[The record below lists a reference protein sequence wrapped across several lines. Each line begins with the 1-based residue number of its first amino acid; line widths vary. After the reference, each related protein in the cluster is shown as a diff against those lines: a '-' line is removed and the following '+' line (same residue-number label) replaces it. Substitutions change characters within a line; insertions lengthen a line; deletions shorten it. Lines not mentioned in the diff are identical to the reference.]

1 MADAK
6 LSKKL
11 VAELV
16 GTLFFVFL
24 GAGSVLAVSA
34 FNIPGYL
41 AIPVIALANGLALA
55 LAVSATMGVSGG
67 HLNPAVSI
75 AALVAKK
82 INARHTAAYI
92 VAQLVGATIGAL
104 LLYGFF
110 PAQVAA
116 ATALGAPSLSSSV
129 TVLQAIFIEG
139 LLTFFL
145 VFAVFGTA
153 IDTRAP
159 KIGGFGIGLTVF
171 LDAIIG
177 GPLTGAAMNPARA
190 LGPMIASLAF
200 ANWYVY
206 VIGPIIGGVIAAL
219 VYSKLIMGSK

>member
-1 MADAK
+1 MADVK

-11 VAELV
+11 AAELF

-55 LAVSATMGVSGG
+55 LAISATMGISGG

-82 INARHTAAYI
+82 INARNAAAYI

-110 PAQVAA
+110 PVQIAA
-116 ATALGAPSLSSSV
+116 ATSLGAPSLSSSV

-153 IDTRAP
+153 IDPRAP

-190 LGPMIASLAF
+190 LGPMVASLTF

-206 VIGPIIGGVIAAL
+206 VIGPIVGGIIAAL